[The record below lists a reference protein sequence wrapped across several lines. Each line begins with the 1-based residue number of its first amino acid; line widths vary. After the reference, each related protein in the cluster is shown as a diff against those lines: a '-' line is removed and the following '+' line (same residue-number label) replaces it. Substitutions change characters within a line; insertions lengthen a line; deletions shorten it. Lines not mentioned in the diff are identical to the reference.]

1 MDEEERRYKMGRF
14 TGALRSYAERFV
26 CIVEEELQGDDDDDD
41 NDDNDDNDREAA
53 SGDDRQRRL
62 LLLPIPFH
70 PLFSSLNSIMDNLI
84 PLFISC

>member
-1 MDEEERRYKMGRF
+1 MDEEERRYKMGCF
-14 TGALRSYAERFV
+14 TGALKSYAERFV
-26 CIVEEELQGDDDDDD
+26 CIVEEELQGDDDEDDDDD
-41 NDDNDDNDREAA
+41 NDRDAA

-84 PLFISC
+84 PLYISC